1 MVSTSFLVDSTQFA
15 SRIKSALS
23 SQKEPGKQKYA
34 LIITFFP
41 SPQHHVHLSDELNF
55 NLHWNYFFIFCNI
68 MKKKKER
75 SGAQK

>member
-1 MVSTSFLVDSTQFA
+1 MVSTSFLVDSPQFA

-41 SPQHHVHLSDELNF
+41 LPPTP
-55 NLHWNYFFIFCNI
+55 
-68 MKKKKER
+68 R
-75 SGAQK
+75 SFK